1 MCIPCPG
8 FSLSGRSSVGQA
20 RLIREVVVRPPAF
33 SPNGDGINDE
43 AAFEFKV
50 VRVGDNSP
58 AEVWVHDLAGRLVRR
73 LSEPRKI
80 STGQHVLRWD
90 GRDQVGEAVP
100 PGIYYARLRVATETD
115 GAGIENVGVLRT
127 VSVVY

>member
-1 MCIPCPG
+1 M
-8 FSLSGRSSVGQA
+8 SN
-20 RLIREVVVRPPAF
+20 E
-33 SPNGDGINDE
+33 
-43 AAFEFKV
+43 
-50 VRVGDNSP
+50 
-58 AEVWVHDLAGRLVRR
+58 AEVWVYDLAGRLVRR

-90 GRDQVGEAVP
+90 GRDQVGEVVP

-127 VSVVY
+127 VSVAY